1 MSTTFYTADL
11 HIGHR
16 LVAGLR
22 GFGRLVSEPGE
33 RPRFD
38 GVDTAAHDDL
48 IRRNWWETVGID
60 DVVHVLGDLA
70 VTSSEDGIM
79 AMLAFVG
86 ALPGR
91 KRLVLGN
98 HDPRHPMHDGHERW
112 AGAYGEVFESVD
124 TLVRRRIAGRRVML
138 SHFPYGND
146 MRHIAQHDGI
156 DRYAAFRPVD
166 AGLWLLHGHTHS
178 GEIRREGPREIHVG
192 LDAWAMKPVPQSRI
206 EAILG
211 GVERPRR

>member
-11 HIGHR
+11 HVGHR

-22 GFGRLVSEPGE
+22 GFGHLVSEPGA

-38 GVDTAAHDDL
+38 GVDTGAHDDL

-60 DVVHVLGDLA
+60 DLVYVLGDLA
-70 VTSSEDGIM
+70 VTSSEDGVM
-79 AMLAFVG
+79 AMLAFVD

-98 HDPRHPMHDGHERW
+98 HDPRHPMHDGHEKW
-112 AGAYGEVFESVD
+112 AGAYAEAFESID

-146 MRHIAQHDGI
+146 MRHIAQNNGV

-178 GEIRREGPREIHVG
+178 GDVRREGQREIHVG
-192 LDAWAMKPVPQSRI
+192 LDAWGMKPVAQSRI
-206 EAILG
+206 EDILNG
-211 GVERPRR
+211 R